1 MHHGKSGVNK
11 LLIKKFWKRRKVL
24 IIGHTGFK
32 GSWLIIFLNFLGSH
46 VYGYSLKPEKHHII
60 FNKLKLK
67 NFLKLNCYA
76 DINDT
81 KKLKRFIKIT
91 KPDIVINLSAQSL
104 VRRSY
109 SFPIETYKTNFF
121 GAVNLLNIVRN
132 FKNIKA
138 VLMITT
144 DKVYFN
150 KEKNYLYNENDKL
163 GGHDPYSASKAA
175 SEIAIESFQK
185 SFFNKR
191 NKPYIATARA
201 GNIIGGGDWSEDR
214 LIPDLFK
221 SYLKKKTLVIRS
233 PNAIRPWQ
241 HVLEVIYGYTLLI
254 QMLCAKKSNFIGA
267 WNFGPNKNNFIKV
280 KSLVKKVLDSG
291 LKVKIKVKVK
301 NNDYHESKIL
311 KLNNQKAV
319 KFLNWKPVFS
329 IKETINLTCEWYNSM
344 YNNHGRNLYSL
355 SIKQINFFFNK
366 FNK

>member
-1 MHHGKSGVNK
+1 MT
-11 LLIKKFWKRRKVL
+11 
-24 IIGHTGFK
+24 IICK
-32 GSWLIIFLNFLGSH
+32 
-46 VYGYSLKPEKHHII
+46 
-60 FNKLKLK
+60 
-67 NFLKLNCYA
+67 
-76 DINDT
+76 
-81 KKLKRFIKIT
+81 
-91 KPDIVINLSAQSL
+91 
-104 VRRSY
+104 
-109 SFPIETYKTNFF
+109 
-121 GAVNLLNIVRN
+121 
-132 FKNIKA
+132 
-138 VLMITT
+138 
-144 DKVYFN
+144 
-150 KEKNYLYNENDKL
+150 
-163 GGHDPYSASKAA
+163 
-175 SEIAIESFQK
+175 
-185 SFFNKR
+185 
-191 NKPYIATARA
+191 
-201 GNIIGGGDWSEDR
+201 DR

-319 KFLNWKPVFS
+319 KFLNWKPIFS